1 MKREIALIF
10 GSLFMIMQVMA
21 QTQTEQKLIINDKQQ
36 MDYRELKMN
45 PTQNIGVEQQTL
57 PINQPASRPSLDA
70 GMMSR
75 IKYNP
80 TLFNYNKDGTY
91 PIHKNLFILLAVE
104 RKAYLNL
111 VSYRL
116 AHAALG
122 WQINENIALTG
133 GLLAIKQFTNNS
145 PFGTDRS
152 GAKFSFNYSI
162 NGNVKL
168 NIWGQY
174 LSDSHQNSYT
184 DFSLPQT
191 GTGGS
196 ATLNLGGGSR
206 VGVETEYQY
215 DKLNKQW
222 NYQSE
227 GKVSLN
233 F

>member
-1 MKREIALIF
+1 MKRKIALIF
-10 GSLFMIMQVMA
+10 GSLLMVMQVMA
-21 QTQTEQKLIINDKQQ
+21 QTETENKLIINDKQL
-36 MDYRELKMN
+36 MDYKELKMN
-45 PTQNIGVEQQTL
+45 PTQRIGTEQQAL
-57 PINQPASRPSLDA
+57 PINHPAIRPSLDT

-80 TLFNYNKDGTY
+80 ILFNYNKDGTY
-91 PIHKNLFILLAVE
+91 PIHKNLFILLAAKRE
-104 RKAYLNL
+104 AYLNL
-111 VSYRL
+111 ASYNL
-116 AHAALG
+116 THAALG
-122 WQINENIALTG
+122 WQINKKTALTG

-145 PFGTDRS
+145 PFATDRS
-152 GAKFSFNYSI
+152 GVKFCFNYSI
-162 NGNVKL
+162 NGHAEL

-174 LSDSHQNSYT
+174 LSDSYQSSYT

-206 VGVETEYQY
+206 VGIETEYQY

-222 NYQSE
+222 YYQSE

>member
-10 GSLFMIMQVMA
+10 SALFIVMQLMA
-21 QTQTEQKLIINDKQQ
+21 QSQTEQKLIINDKQQ
-36 MDYRELKMN
+36 GDHKEMKIN
-45 PTQNIGVEQQTL
+45 PTQNIGVEQQAS
-57 PINQPASRPSLDA
+57 PIYQQAIRPSLDA
-70 GMMSR
+70 GMMSCTNYCP
-75 IKYNP
+75 I
-80 TLFNYNKDGTY
+80 LFYYNKDGTY
-91 PIHKNLFILLAVE
+91 PIHKNLFILLAAE
-104 RKAYLNL
+104 REAYLNL
-111 VSYRL
+111 ASYNL

-122 WQINENIALTG
+122 WQINKNISLTG

-145 PFGTDRS
+145 PFATDRS

-162 NGNVKL
+162 NGNAKL

-174 LSDSHQNSYT
+174 LSDSHQSSHT

-206 VGVETEYQY
+206 VGIEAEYQY

>member
-10 GSLFMIMQVMA
+10 GSLFMVMQVMA
-21 QTQTEQKLIINDKQQ
+21 QTETEKKFIIDDKQQ
-36 MDYRELKMN
+36 IDNREVGIN
-45 PTQNIGVEQQTL
+45 PIQNIGVEHKSL
-57 PINQPASRPSLDA
+57 PINHQALQPALEA
-70 GMMSR
+70 GIMSSAN
-75 IKYNP
+75 YNP
-80 TLFNYNKDGTY
+80 ILFNYNQKGTY
-91 PIHKNLFILLAVE
+91 PIHKNLFILLAAE

-111 VSYRL
+111 ASYKL
-116 AHAALG
+116 AHAAMG
-122 WQINENIALTG
+122 WQMNKDISLTA

-162 NGNVKL
+162 HGNVEL

-174 LSDSHQNSYT
+174 LSDSHQGSYT